1 MSAPAEEFYSEE
13 RWENWLARLREAD
26 LDPDDED
33 AARLLLNLQDDVAI
47 AVAKIVRAYEDG
59 DLSEDEAISELQTIH
74 ETVSTDPGLADEEK
88 AMLVGG
94 VQMSLDPVFY
104 AAQEYVASGPA
115 EEGEV
120 AEYVAAAREAEAE
133 EDLDRAIGLVTFAGT
148 RVVDGEEFDLELI
161 ESVEPG
167 YVTEW
172 VNGLHSLQEALSAPE
187 VVEEDEAA
195 DG

>member
-1 MSAPAEEFYSEE
+1 MSAPAEEYYSDE
-13 RWENWLARLREAD
+13 RWENWLSRLREAD

-47 AVAKIVRAYEDG
+47 AVAKIVRSYEDG
-59 DLSEDEAISELQTIH
+59 ELDDEQAISEISSIH
-74 ETVSTDPGLADEEK
+74 ETVSGDPGMEDEEK

-104 AAQEYVASGPA
+104 CAQEYTANGA
-115 EEGEV
+115 ADDATIG
-120 AEYVAAAREAEAE
+120 EYVQAAREAEAE
-133 EDLDRAIGLVTFAGT
+133 DDLDRAIGLVTAAGT
-148 RVVDGEEFDLELI
+148 RVIDGEEFDLDVI

-172 VNGLHSLQEALSAPE
+172 VNGLHSLQDALADPE
-187 VVEEDEAA
+187 VIEEDDDAE
-195 DG
+195 

>member
-13 RWENWLARLREAD
+13 RWENWLTRLREAD

-47 AVAKIVRAYEDG
+47 AVAKIIRAHEDDELG
-59 DLSEDEAISELQTIH
+59 EEEAISELQDIH
-74 ETVSTDPGLADEEK
+74 ETVSADPGLADEEK

-104 AAQEYVASGPA
+104 SAQEYVASGPA
-115 EEGEV
+115 EDGTIG
-120 AEYVAAAREAEAE
+120 EYVTAAREAEAE

-148 RVVDGEEFDLELI
+148 RVVDGEEFELSVI
-161 ESVEPG
+161 ESIEPG

-172 VNGLHSLQEALSAPE
+172 VNGLHSLQEALADPE
-187 VVEEDEAA
+187 VVEEDEEG
-195 DG
+195 D

>member
-13 RWENWLARLREAD
+13 RWENWLTRLREAD

-47 AVAKIVRAYEDG
+47 AVAKIIRTHEDEELG
-59 DLSEDEAISELQTIH
+59 EDEAIAELQDIH
-74 ETVSTDPGLADEEK
+74 ETVSTDPGLGDEEK

-115 EEGEV
+115 EDGTVE
-120 AEYVAAAREAEAE
+120 EYVTAAREAETE

-148 RVVDGEEFDLELI
+148 RVVDGEEFDLALI
-161 ESVEPG
+161 ESLEPG

-172 VNGLHSLQEALSAPE
+172 VNGLHSLQEALADPE
-187 VVEEDEAA
+187 VVEEEDEEG
-195 DG
+195 D